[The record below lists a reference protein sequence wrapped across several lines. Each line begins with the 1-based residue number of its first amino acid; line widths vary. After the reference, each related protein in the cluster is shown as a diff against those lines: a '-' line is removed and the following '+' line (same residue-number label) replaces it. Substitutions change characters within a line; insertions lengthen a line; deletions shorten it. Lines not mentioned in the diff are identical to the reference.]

1 MAAGTVREMSSRTD
15 AFVGL
20 LDEALSALR
29 EERIRALVIGGVAT
43 AILAREPAE
52 WRPRDL
58 ELFLL
63 PDQAERAAML
73 LSEHGF
79 APGEPQ
85 EGWLHS
91 VERDGIA
98 VRLHYRQP
106 GDLYVDED
114 MIARAVDADFGG
126 VPTPLMSPEDLVV
139 LKVLLHGEDRPSE
152 WWDALALLERPELD
166 WGYLVYRA
174 RQYGAQR
181 ILSLLCYGRS
191 LDLPV
196 PDEALGSLFAFL
208 EERRAE

>member
-1 MAAGTVREMSSRTD
+1 MVAGTVRGMSSTTD

-29 EERIRALVIGGVAT
+29 ENGIHALVIGGVAT
-43 AILAREPAE
+43 AILAREPEE
-52 WRPRDL
+52 WRPSDL
-58 ELFLL
+58 DLFLL

-73 LSEHGF
+73 LSAHGF
-79 APGEPQ
+79 AAGEPQ

-91 VERDGIA
+91 VERDGVA
-98 VRLHYRQP
+98 VRLNYRQP

-114 MIARAVDADFGG
+114 MIARAVEADFGG
-126 VPTPLMSPEDLVV
+126 VPTPLISPEDLVV
-139 LKVLLHGEDRPSE
+139 LKALLHGEDRPSE

-166 WGYLVYRA
+166 WGYLVDRA

-181 ILSLLCYGRS
+181 VLSLLCYGRS
-191 LDLPV
+191 LALPV
-196 PDEALGSLFAFL
+196 PDEPLGSLFAFL